1 MASKTRKSKR
11 QGEPPAPSG
20 QCNLHLPG
28 PLGPARGEDP
38 LALALAVQLLA
49 RHMRRFDEVD
59 ARMAAGDAERLSG
72 VEAVLMA
79 TTPSETF
86 RVLGASRAAP
96 IL

>member
-1 MASKTRKSKR
+1 
-11 QGEPPAPSG
+11 
-20 QCNLHLPG
+20 
-28 PLGPARGEDP
+28 
-38 LALALAVQLLA
+38 
-49 RHMRRFDEVD
+49 MRRFDEVD